1 MRSSRKRFEP
11 AERFAAAP
19 DVCKIDRPPMP
30 SAIHQTV
37 LVVLLAFAVVE
48 PAFSARVRVPDEV
61 QALTADLL
69 ALSPQVRSDEASRF
83 ARVACRSSQ
92 ELAREYRLVRS
103 PHFHNFL
110 VNAGLRDRGL
120 CHEWARD
127 LGARLSALRSPSLGL
142 RWGIARAGTLR
153 EHNCVVVT
161 AKDQPFSRGLILDG
175 WRHSG
180 RLYWTRVAA
189 DRYPWKEDTRESF
202 RRPVSARGY
211 P

>member
-1 MRSSRKRFEP
+1 M
-11 AERFAAAP
+11 
-19 DVCKIDRPPMP
+19 I
-30 SAIHQTV
+30 SAIHQTA
-37 LVVLLAFAVVE
+37 LVAFLAFSIVE
-48 PAFSARVRVPDEV
+48 PAFSARVPAADEV

-69 ALSPQVRSDEASRF
+69 ALSPQVRRDEASRF
-83 ARVACRSSQ
+83 ARVALRSSI

-110 VNAGLRDRGL
+110 VNTGVRDRGL

-127 LGARLSALRSPSLGL
+127 LGARLSEVRSPSLVL

-161 AKDQPFSRGLILDG
+161 ARGQPFARGLILDG
-175 WRHSG
+175 WRRSG

-189 DRYPWKEDTRESF
+189 DRYPWKEDTSESF
-202 RRPVSARGY
+202 RRRSPARLSAR
-211 P
+211 